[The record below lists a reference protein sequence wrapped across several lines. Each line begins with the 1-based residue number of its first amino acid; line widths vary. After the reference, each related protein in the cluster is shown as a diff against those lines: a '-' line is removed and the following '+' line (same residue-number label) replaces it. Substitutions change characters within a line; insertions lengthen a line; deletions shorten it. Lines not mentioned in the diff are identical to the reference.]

1 MPSVR
6 AAHTFAE
13 AAAVAAALSVAD
25 VAVASDTAAEA
36 DSATA
41 DEVTLEVLA
50 EKLVDA
56 ACGNHSVHVIR
67 ISRTR
72 AEVEEF
78 PVDKA
83 TLVNAE
89 VDAEVVDAM
98 AVDVV
103 ALTDVDTA
111 PEAA

>member
-1 MPSVR
+1 MVRPSLPSVR

-13 AAAVAAALSVAD
+13 AAAVAAALSVVD

-67 ISRTR
+67 ISLVRGLRWRSFPSTR
-72 AEVEEF
+72 
-78 PVDKA
+78 PRLSMPRSMQK
-83 TLVNAE
+83 L
-89 VDAEVVDAM
+89 
-98 AVDVV
+98 
-103 ALTDVDTA
+103 
-111 PEAA
+111 